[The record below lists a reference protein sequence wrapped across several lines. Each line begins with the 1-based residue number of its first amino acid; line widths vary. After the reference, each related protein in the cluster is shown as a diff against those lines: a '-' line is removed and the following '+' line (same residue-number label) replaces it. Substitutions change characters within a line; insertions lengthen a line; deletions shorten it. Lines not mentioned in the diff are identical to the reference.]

1 MFVDSF
7 CILWIRPQK
16 ALKNGISQSARSSEK
31 RQQSSHTKSR
41 HYAPGAIGSRRHF
54 PSGAG
59 LVSGP
64 RVILRFVADEVR
76 EKLAAVSRTELVP
89 EWLVR
94 QVTARPFLFLPNRTF
109 SSSSSSFSLLQHLPY
124 RHCVQ
129 HLYNQSIILS
139 GAQNEYI
146 VYDAAIR

>member
-16 ALKNGISQSARSSEK
+16 ALKNGISQSARSSKK
-31 RQQSSHTKSR
+31 RQQSSHTESR

-64 RVILRFVADEVR
+64 RVILRFVADEF
-76 EKLAAVSRTELVP
+76 EKSWP
-89 EWLVR
+89 
-94 QVTARPFLFLPNRTF
+94 Q
-109 SSSSSSFSLLQHLPY
+109 
-124 RHCVQ
+124 
-129 HLYNQSIILS
+129 
-139 GAQNEYI
+139 
-146 VYDAAIR
+146 